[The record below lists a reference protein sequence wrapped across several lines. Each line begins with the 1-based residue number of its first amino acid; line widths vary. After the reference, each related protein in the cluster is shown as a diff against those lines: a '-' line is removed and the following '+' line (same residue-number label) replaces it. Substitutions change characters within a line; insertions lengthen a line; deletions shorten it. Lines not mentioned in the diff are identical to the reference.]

1 MQYPKITFFGLETN
15 KNLLFSSYT
24 WHTHYRFIN
33 RSVERAIGKVG
44 IRAMY
49 SIQKAA
55 EILGRSKTTIKR
67 WLNMFDMKLI
77 TVKTD
82 RKRVY
87 ISDANMQTLVD
98 HLYNT
103 ITEESN
109 KNRKTNKS
117 KREIIILGDTKY
129 YSFAKAASFLGVS
142 VDSVMS
148 WSKKDGIERKL
159 ITTDKKRG
167 YISHDDVL
175 RIAELHRCKLSSKI
189 YEDTDIQKEVN
200 TRQPDMDQL
209 CSMRDAALC
218 LDVSIGTVRKWVIQ
232 DNIDKRT
239 KFSGR
244 HLICITYRD
253 ILRLAELHGREVVPN
268 PSSLTVAEEIK
279 EIKKQLQEHASDIE
293 DIKHDLR
300 LLVKRSIYIG

>member
-1 MQYPKITFFGLETN
+1 
-15 KNLLFSSYT
+15 
-24 WHTHYRFIN
+24 
-33 RSVERAIGKVG
+33 
-44 IRAMY
+44 
-49 SIQKAA
+49 
-55 EILGRSKTTIKR
+55 
-67 WLNMFDMKLI
+67 MFDMKLI

-189 YEDTDIQKEVN
+189 YVQSVGI
-200 TRQPDMDQL
+200 
-209 CSMRDAALC
+209 
-218 LDVSIGTVRKWVIQ
+218 
-232 DNIDKRT
+232 
-239 KFSGR
+239 SGAVGVGL
-244 HLICITYRD
+244 LI
-253 ILRLAELHGREVVPN
+253 
-268 PSSLTVAEEIK
+268 EE
-279 EIKKQLQEHASDIE
+279 ENDE
-293 DIKHDLR
+293 
-300 LLVKRSIYIG
+300 GN